1 MPTTVNV
8 PEKLPEARGKV
19 RGDGGGEDSSANNG
33 LSKPTGS
40 NAGELAD
47 SGSTGQPGKAKQIK
61 KEKKD
66 GSGNKRNKK
75 AKKDAPRPLT
85 KVVIRRLPPSMDEE
99 TFRKQIEPMP
109 DHDDFYFVSGDWSL
123 GKNASSRAYI
133 NFTKAEDIYLF
144 KDKFDGYIFVDAKGV
159 EYPAVVEFAP
169 FQELPRNRSRKKDIK
184 CGTIETDTHFLAFKE
199 ALEAEEKDTAGKSK
213 SKLEYTY
220 KIKDEEKI
228 TSTPLLEYIA
238 QKKQEKRD
246 EKRKKNEE
254 KKKQRKEERQKKSGK
269 AIPEAIKEEKAKEE
283 EIVVRTVPSRL
294 DPNQEKK
301 DFGKKG
307 NDKVESAK
315 DGKDKDK
322 RQRNRKEKDKERGKL
337 DKEEGGEGEPEKV
350 LSRKQERDRL
360 RKEKEKARKQEE
372 REKKA
377 SGEVPKKEKDIIPKQ
392 EIQSQKSTPAE
403 APKKEVKKYSER
415 RKETRARAETRLA
428 ELEDKDR
435 KDTPNSASA
444 DEFKS
449 INVPKVDIKK
459 SILTPHVAPFIPKE
473 KSTIIL
479 GESSFT
485 LPPAFPQKSN
495 STTSTQPPED
505 SPSTTAKK
513 ELTPAPETPAPDS
526 SSSERKPDIDE
537 KLKVAREARKIRNK
551 NRPSIEIYQP
561 RKRLISGTNAA
572 GSKESTKSEDDNKAK
587 EKSDSDRSSDK
598 SVKPGAHATKDK
610 DKRHKLTK
618 KASDKERPKDRRA
631 RRKNSSEA
639 EKEGGDSRKTSREEP
654 PPPAEPISTTPA
666 TEKGDVASVAEALE
680 GVKLDS

>member
-1 MPTTVNV
+1 MG
-8 PEKLPEARGKV
+8 R
-19 RGDGGGEDSSANNG
+19 
-33 LSKPTGS
+33 
-40 NAGELAD
+40 
-47 SGSTGQPGKAKQIK
+47 
-61 KEKKD
+61 
-66 GSGNKRNKK
+66 RN
-75 AKKDAPRPLT
+75 RR
-85 KVVIRRLPPSMDEE
+85 VVIRRLPPSMDEE

-123 GKNASSRAYI
+123 GRNASSRAYI

-144 KDKFDGYIFVDAKGV
+144 RDKFDGYIFVDAKGV

-169 FQELPRNRSRKKDIK
+169 FQELPRNRSRKKDVK

-238 QKKQEKRD
+238 QKRQEKRE
-246 EKRKKNEE
+246 EKRKKIEE
-254 KKKQRKEERQKKSGK
+254 KKKQRKEERQKKSVK
-269 AIPEAIKEEKAKEE
+269 AVPEVIKEEKTKDED
-283 EIVVRTVPSRL
+283 IVVRTVPSRL
-294 DPNQEKK
+294 DPNQGKK

-307 NDKVESAK
+307 SEKVES
-315 DGKDKDK
+315 GKDAKEKDK
-322 RQRNRKEKDKERGKL
+322 RQRNRNKEKDKERAKP
-337 DKEEGGEGEPEKV
+337 DKEEGVEGEPEKV

-360 RKEKEKARKQEE
+360 RKEKEKARRLEE
-372 REKKA
+372 REMKKA
-377 SGEVPKKEKDIIPKQ
+377 TGAIPKKEKETKEDSKL
-392 EIQSQKSTPAE
+392 ETQSQKPISPD

-435 KDTPNSASA
+435 KDTATG

-449 INVPKVDIKK
+449 ITVPKVDIKK

-495 STTSTQPPED
+495 PNSPPQPPPED
-505 SPSTTAKK
+505 DLPPQPAKK
-513 ELTPAPETPAPDS
+513 ESTPPTPEAPAPDS
-526 SSSERKPDIDE
+526 SSSERKVDIDE
-537 KLKVAREARKIRNK
+537 KLKEAREARKIRNK
-551 NRPSIEIYQP
+551 ARPSIEIYQP
-561 RKRLISGTNAA
+561 RKRLMSNGATASTSAAAA
-572 GSKESTKSEDDNKAK
+572 GSKESANRSEDDNKAK
-587 EKSDSDRSSDK
+587 EKSDSDRSGSDK
-598 SVKPGAHATKDK
+598 KPEPHGVTKDK

-639 EKEGGDSRKTSREEP
+639 EKECDSRKTSREEP
-654 PPPAEPISTTPA
+654 APPAEPVPSE
-666 TEKGDVASVAEALE
+666 EKSPDKADVAGVVEALE